1 MSDMSALP
9 KLRIGLALGSGGAR
23 GWAHI
28 GVLRA
33 LTNLGIRPDV
43 LCGTSM
49 GALVG
54 GIYLTGRLD
63 ELEAWAR
70 RLTMLRMVRYLNIRI
85 VRNGFIAGHRLFN
98 EMEEAIGDQRF
109 EDLPTPF
116 ATIATD
122 LNSGHE
128 VWFTQGE
135 LAPAIR
141 ASFSLPAFF
150 DPVWIDNR
158 WVIDGA
164 MVNPVPISVCH
175 ALGAQVTIGI
185 NLNVSPPLKN
195 LIRRTAAPEI
205 SGFSPLP
212 AWAGTILRGGAKGK
226 DSESEGKGRHP
237 NTPNM
242 FGVMASTL
250 NIVQDRVTR
259 ARMAADPP
267 DVHIL
272 PKVGH
277 IGILDFHTAA
287 ECIDAGEAAVYQAEE
302 ELRAAVR
309 AAEAIA

>member
-1 MSDMSALP
+1 MSVLP

-33 LTNLGIRPDV
+33 LDNLGIKPDV

-54 GIYLTGRLD
+54 GLYLTGHLKD
-63 ELEAWAR
+63 LEEWAR
-70 RLTMLRMVRYLNIRI
+70 RLTKLRMVRYLNFRMG
-85 VRNGFIAGHRLFN
+85 RNGFIAGHRLFN
-98 EMEEAIGDQRF
+98 EMEEAIGDTTF
-109 EDLPTPF
+109 AELKTPF
-116 ATIATD
+116 ATVATD

-128 VWFTQGE
+128 IWFTDGP
-135 LAPAIR
+135 LAPALR

-150 DPVWIDNR
+150 DPVWIENR

-164 MVNPVPISVCH
+164 MVNPIPISVCH
-175 ALGAQVTIGI
+175 ALGAQIVIGI
-185 NLNVSPPLKN
+185 NLNISPPLKN
-195 LIRRTAAPEI
+195 FIPQTRIPEI
-205 SGFSPLP
+205 SAFSALP
-212 AWAGTILRGGAKGK
+212 AWTGTILRGGAKSK
-226 DSESEGKGRHP
+226 AAQTEVPGRDP
-237 NTPNM
+237 DTPGL

-277 IGILDFHTAA
+277 IGILDFHTAS

-302 ELRAAVR
+302 ELREAVT
-309 AAEAIA
+309 AAEAIVQ